1 MTGDFF
7 NVKVGKPEALKV
19 LREPVST
26 WAGNQPFKVQPKVAL
41 VDAGGNTLSHVS
53 NVDVETIVVKSLS
66 QSSDIIIDT
75 QNDDVPKVERIVYSP
90 AIVEDGLSAYS
101 NGYNISIHVIFN
113 QEVFVSPLTPQDLD
127 QGLLVRPS
135 LTLNVTDEEGKHG
148 RAYLVEPINT
158 DEPNQYLTFVYEV
171 RVGVAQSTV
180 DVLDGDALKSND
192 YIITDAW
199 ERNVS
204 LSIPLQDQTNNLV
217 SSKDFVVH
225 NQPAAIMKV
234 SAMNEDGTYGA
245 GQEIDFVVEFTHEVR
260 L

>member
-41 VDAGGNTLSHVS
+41 VDAGGNVLSHVS

-75 QNDDVPKVERIVYSP
+75 RNDDIPKVERIVYSP
-90 AIVEDGLSAYS
+90 AIVADGLSEYS
-101 NGYNISIHVIFN
+101 NGFNISIHVIFN
-113 QEVFVSPLTPQDLD
+113 QEVYVSPLSPQDID

-135 LTLNVTDEEGKHG
+135 LTLNVIDEEGKHG
-148 RAYLVEPINT
+148 RAYLIEPIET
-158 DEPNQYLTFVYEV
+158 DEPNEYLTFVYEV
-171 RVGVAQSTV
+171 HVGFAQSAV
-180 DVLDGDALKSND
+180 DVLHGDALESND

-204 LSIPLQDQTNNLV
+204 MSIPLHDQTNTLV
-217 SSKDFVVH
+217 KSKDISVH

-234 SAMNEDGTYGA
+234 SSMTENGTYGA
-245 GQEIDFVVEFTHEVR
+245 GQEIDFVVDFTHEVR